1 MILVVDSGSSDSDWM
16 LNLPDSDPL
25 YFQTKGLNPFFVNE
39 KDIERVMKGVTE
51 IIPYLNEIREVYFF
65 GAGCVSPDRREIV
78 SNAMTTI
85 FPQSFISVESDL
97 LGSAYA
103 ALGTEKG
110 FICTLGT
117 GSDISFYNGA
127 ELEEGIHGN
136 GFVLGDEGSGSAFG
150 KRLIRDFLYGNMPKD
165 IHDAFDAKFRLTKDM
180 VVKNVY
186 VKDRP
191 NAFLAS
197 FAKFMGDYTE
207 HPYIEK
213 VLREGFEDF
222 VQTVI
227 MSYDHYHDYS
237 CNFVGRI
244 AYNFDLK
251 LKEVCQAHSVKVGTI
266 LERPINRLYEF
277 ITAREG
283 NYIEA

>member
-78 SNAMTTI
+78 SNAMTNI

-127 ELEEGIHGN
+127 ELEESIHGN

-150 KRLIRDFLYGNMPKD
+150 KRLIRDFLYGNMPEE
-165 IHDAFDAKFRLTKDM
+165 IHEAFDAKFRLTKDM

-197 FAKFMGDYTE
+197 FAKFMRDYTE
-207 HPYIEK
+207 HPYVEK

-227 MSYDHYHDYS
+227 MNYDDYHDYS
-237 CNFVGRI
+237 CSFVGRI

-277 ITAREG
+277 IIAREG

>member
-39 KDIERVMKGVTE
+39 KDIERVMKGVPE

-78 SNAMTTI
+78 SNALTTI

-103 ALGTEKG
+103 SLGTEKG
-110 FICTLGT
+110 FISTLGT
-117 GSDISFYNGA
+117 GSDISFYDGRQLS
-127 ELEEGIHGN
+127 ESIYGN
-136 GFVLGDEGSGSAFG
+136 GFVLGDEGAGSSFG
-150 KRLIRDFLYGNMPKD
+150 KRLITDFLYGNMPEEIHKD
-165 IHDAFDAKFRLTKDM
+165 FDEKFRLTKEK

-186 VKDRP
+186 IKERP

-197 FAKFMGDYTE
+197 FAKFMKDYVQ
-207 HPYIEK
+207 HPYVES
-213 VLREGFEDF
+213 VLTEGFDDF
-222 VQTVI
+222 VRTAI
-227 MSYDHYHDYS
+227 RSYENYQDYPCS
-237 CNFVGRI
+237 FVGRI
-244 AYNFDLK
+244 AYNFDLI
-251 LKEVCQAHSVKVGTI
+251 LREVCERHHVKIGTI

-277 ITAREG
+277 IIAREAD
-283 NYIEA
+283 YIHV